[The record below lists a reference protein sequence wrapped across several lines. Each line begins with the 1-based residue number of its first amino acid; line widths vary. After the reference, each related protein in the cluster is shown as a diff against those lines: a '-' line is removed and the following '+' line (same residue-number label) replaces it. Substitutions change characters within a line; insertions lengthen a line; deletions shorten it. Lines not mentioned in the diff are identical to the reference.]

1 VDRRPRRVLVTGV
14 APLVAGLARGL
25 ADRGDRVVV
34 AGPAAAPIGTVGAVA
49 CAFSSEAEVAA
60 AVAVAAGP
68 PGRLDL
74 LVHTWLAPDVLV
86 ERDLVDVEPAA
97 WAAAADAS
105 LDAGWWL
112 SRSIGA
118 ALALSDRGSAVFV
131 VPSVGLAGAAGYAML
146 AAVAEGVRVLATSCA
161 RQWAADGTTVNTIA
175 APAHLWTDAETDL
188 DDLVPLVAALGGDD
202 LRGLTAATLVAG
214 SGVQATQ
221 AGP

>member
-1 VDRRPRRVLVTGV
+1 VLVTG
-14 APLVAGLARGL
+14 APPLAADLARGL

-34 AGPAAAPIGTVGAVA
+34 AGPAAAPVGTVGAVA

-60 AVAVAAGP
+60 AVAGATGSS
-68 PGRLDL
+68 GGLDL
-74 LVHTWLAPDVLV
+74 VVHAWLAPGALV
-86 ERDLVDVEPAA
+86 ERDLADVEPDA

-118 ALALSDRGSAVFV
+118 PLAASDRGSAVFV

-146 AAVAEGVRVLATSCA
+146 AAVSEGLRVLATSCA
-161 RQWAADGTTVNTIA
+161 RQWAAKGTTVNTVA
-175 APAHLWTDAETDL
+175 APPHLWTGTETDL
-188 DDLVPLVAALGGDD
+188 GDLVSLVAALGGDD

-214 SGVQATQ
+214 NPGTGASPGVQSPR
-221 AGP
+221 AGS